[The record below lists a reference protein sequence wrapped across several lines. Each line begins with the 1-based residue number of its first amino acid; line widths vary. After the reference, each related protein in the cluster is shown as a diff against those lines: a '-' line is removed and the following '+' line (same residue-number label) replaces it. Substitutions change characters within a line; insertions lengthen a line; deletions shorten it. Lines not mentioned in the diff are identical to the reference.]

1 MNTHYTQFT
10 QYTPTDAQ
18 PATLYWKSEEG
29 ADWRVAKEIL
39 LQDSKLTGLLYN
51 DTGRIELAS
60 KDLTGVIPTGKSI
73 LIVDLT
79 TLLIEGDIQS
89 HYLIKGGQLER
100 LNLEKIYEEKWEEI
114 KDIRTFK
121 MSDGVLIQS
130 IGKWFHTDPDSKQQ
144 IHAMVTANVIG
155 MYKVT
160 AWKTMD
166 NTYVQLTPP
175 LLLQVFGAILENEAR
190 LFEIGKLH
198 YDMLHTSQDPANYD
212 PTSQW
217 PTTFSDL

>member
-1 MNTHYTQFT
+1 MPYYTHFT
-10 QYTPTDAQ
+10 QYVPTDAQ
-18 PATLYWKSEEG
+18 LDTIYWISDG
-29 ADWRVAKEIL
+29 GVDWRVVKEL
-39 LQDSKLTGLLYN
+39 VNQKPALSALVYN
-51 DTGRIELAS
+51 PSGRIEIVTHN
-60 KDLTGVIPTGKSI
+60 LTGVIPTGKSV
-73 LIVDLT
+73 LLLDLSDV
-79 TLLIEGDIQS
+79 IIDGDIQTN
-89 HYLIKGGQLER
+89 YLIKDGQLER
-100 LNLEKIYEEKWEEI
+100 LNLEKIYEEKWEQI
-114 KDIRTFK
+114 KAVRTFK
-121 MSDGVLIQS
+121 MNDGVLLQS

-160 AWKTMD
+160 AWKTLD

-175 LLLQVFGAILENEAR
+175 LLLQLFGAMLENEAR